1 MDLDH
6 GNGGFPEPPAGEP
19 VRVVRSSHLTCG
31 TETRIR
37 LPRQLPAEAVRRV
50 VCDGCGHAYA
60 SQEVEEIEAAR
71 GGGSPDRRPGRAWR
85 IASVP
90 IAAAAVLGALLLIRG
105 LEDDGTAERTA
116 DGSPAP
122 TGEAQVV
129 REPTYTLALPAGWER
144 TDNPQG
150 ASFAASSADGTG
162 EATLFIT
169 RDPRLD
175 FAAFEARSLN
185 QLRELAG
192 GAEVTDRVPGP
203 TPEETVVRLESGR
216 SAPADGPEYEVTL
229 RASDPYRYYLSTTL
243 APDASD
249 VAREGASVIHG
260 SFLPEPQ

>member
-1 MDLDH
+1 MRRDE

-31 TETRIR
+31 TQTRIR
-37 LPRQLPAEAVRRV
+37 LPRRLPAEAVRRV

-60 SQEVEEIEAAR
+60 SHEVEEIEAR
-71 GGGSPDRRPGRAWR
+71 GGSLGRRHARAWR

-105 LEDDGTAERTA
+105 LDDDGAAERTA
-116 DGSPAP
+116 DGSAAP

-150 ASFAASSADGTG
+150 ASFAAASDDGTG
-162 EATLFIT
+162 EASLFIT

-203 TPEETVVRLESGR
+203 TPEETVVRLASGD
-216 SAPADGPEYEVTL
+216 APPADGPEYEVTL
-229 RASDPYRYYLSTTL
+229 RASGPYRYYLSTTL
-243 APDASD
+243 APGASD
-249 VAREGASVIHG
+249 VSREGASVIHG